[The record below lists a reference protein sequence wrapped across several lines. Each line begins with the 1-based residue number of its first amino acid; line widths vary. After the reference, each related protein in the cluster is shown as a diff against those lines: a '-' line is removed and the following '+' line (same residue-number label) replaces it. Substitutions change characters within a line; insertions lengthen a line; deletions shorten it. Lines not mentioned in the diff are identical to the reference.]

1 MLDNDQI
8 ARVIY
13 LGVLATVLI
22 GYAVISRQQ
31 GLGQMLRHAV
41 LWGLLFVG
49 VAAGYGLW
57 QDLRAPAQLRVT
69 GEGAVQLRAA
79 RDGHFHVTLAINGVP
94 VRTIVDT
101 GATQLVLS
109 QADAARVGLDPAK
122 LPYLA
127 EGRTANG
134 TVRLARVVLDEV
146 VLASGDLNI
155 RDTGVAALVTEGPLD
170 VTLLGMGYLRR
181 FGSIRIEGDIM
192 VLER

>member
-31 GLGQMLRHAV
+31 QLGQMLRHAV

-57 QDLRAPAQLRVT
+57 QDVRAPAQIRAT
-69 GEGAVQLRAA
+69 GTGALELRAE
-79 RDGHFHVTLAINGVP
+79 RDGHFHVTLSINGVP
-94 VRTIVDT
+94 VRAIVDT

-109 QADAARVGLDPAK
+109 RMDASRVGFDPAT

-134 TVRLARVVLDEV
+134 PVRLARVVLDEV
-146 VLASGDLNI
+146 VLSEGALRI
-155 RDTGVAALVTEGPLD
+155 RDTRVPALVSEGALE

-181 FGSIRIEGDIM
+181 FARIRIEGDLL